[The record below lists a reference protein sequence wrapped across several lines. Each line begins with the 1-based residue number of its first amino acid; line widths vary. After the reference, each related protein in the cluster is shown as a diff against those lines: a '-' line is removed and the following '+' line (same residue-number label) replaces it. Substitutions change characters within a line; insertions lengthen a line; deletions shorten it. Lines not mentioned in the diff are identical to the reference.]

1 MKNNSYEKGSSNII
15 ITVIIVLVLIGIAIY
30 ATQGGNSP
38 KNSNANTKTPTST
51 SGEVA
56 KQVAPDFSLDKLGG
70 GTITLAEYRGRKPVV
85 LDFWTTW
92 CPNCKRDMPH
102 LNAFY
107 EKYKDKVE
115 VIGIDM
121 QENPSLVQKTITD
134 WGITFPI
141 ALDTNGQ
148 ASRAYGVRYTNF
160 HVLIDMDGNVVRA
173 VPGDISESD
182 ITSLF
187 NQN

>member
-15 ITVIIVLVLIGIAIY
+15 IAVIVVVVLIGIAIY
-30 ATQGGNSP
+30 ATQGGNSSS
-38 KNSNANTKTPTST
+38 NSNADTKASTST
-51 SGEVA
+51 SGDSA

-85 LDFWTTW
+85 LDFFATW
-92 CPNCKRDMPH
+92 CPNCKRDMPK
-102 LNAFY
+102 LNALY

-115 VIGIDM
+115 VIGIDL
-121 QENPSLVQKTITD
+121 QENPSLVQKTISD

-141 ALDTNGQ
+141 ALDANSQT
-148 ASRAYGVRYTNF
+148 SRAYGVRYTNF
-160 HVLIDMDGNVVRA
+160 HILIDIDGNVVRA

-187 NQN
+187 N

>member
-15 ITVIIVLVLIGIAIY
+15 IIAIIVVVFIGIAIY
-30 ATQGGNSP
+30 ATQGGNKPSD
-38 KNSNANTKTPTST
+38 TKTSSVS
-51 SGEVA
+51 SGESV

-70 GTITLAEYRGRKPVV
+70 GTITLAEYKGRKSVV

-102 LNAFY
+102 LNSFY

-115 VIGIDM
+115 VIGIDL
-121 QENPSLVQKTITD
+121 QENPSLVQKTISD

-141 ALDTNGQ
+141 ALDVNGQ
-148 ASRAYGVRYTNF
+148 VSRAYGVKYTNF
-160 HVLIDMDGNVVRA
+160 HVLIDINGNVVKS

-187 NQN
+187 N

>member
-15 ITVIIVLVLIGIAIY
+15 IAIVIVVVFIGIAIY
-30 ATQGGNSP
+30 ATQGRNKPSD
-38 KNSNANTKTPTST
+38 TKTSSVS
-51 SGEVA
+51 SGESA

-70 GTITLAEYRGRKPVV
+70 GTIALAEYKGRKPVV
-85 LDFWTTW
+85 LDFFTTW
-92 CPNCKRDMPH
+92 CPNCKRNMPH
-102 LNAFY
+102 LNSLY

-115 VIGIDM
+115 VIGIDL
-121 QENPSLVQKTITD
+121 QENPSLVQKTISD

-141 ALDTNGQ
+141 ALDANGQ
-148 ASRAYGVRYTNF
+148 VSRAYGVRYTNV
-160 HVLIDMDGNVVRA
+160 HVLIDIDGNVVKA

-187 NQN
+187 K

>member
-15 ITVIIVLVLIGIAIY
+15 IAIVVVVVFVGIAIY

-38 KNSNANTKTPTST
+38 SNSNTDTKAPTST
-51 SGEVA
+51 SGESA
-56 KQVAPDFSLDKLGG
+56 KQIAPNFSLDKLGG
-70 GTITLAEYRGRKPVV
+70 GTVTLAEYKGRKPVV

-92 CPNCKRDMPH
+92 CPNCKRDMPK
-102 LNAFY
+102 LNVLY
-107 EKYKDKVE
+107 EKYKGKVE
-115 VIGIDM
+115 VIGIDL
-121 QENPSLVQKTITD
+121 QENPSLVQKTISD

-141 ALDTNGQ
+141 ALDANGG
-148 ASRAYGVRYTNF
+148 ASRAYGVRYTNY
-160 HVLIDMDGNVVRA
+160 HVLIDIDGNVVRA

-187 NQN
+187 N